1 MVTRVT
7 NQAQQ
12 ANSLQNIFRITENL
26 FKAQQEIASGRRI
39 NRPSDDPAGIRDALL
54 LRTSISQSNQ
64 FIRNIS
70 NNRLYIQAGDSALES
85 VGISLI
91 RAKELAV
98 SESGGLATKE
108 TRGFAAKEFDQI
120 LSQVFE
126 SANIKIKN
134 QFVFS
139 GTAFRTQPFEQSAS
153 GAVYFG
159 NTERFQIAVGENTNA
174 D

>member
-98 SESGGLATKE
+98 SELG
-108 TRGFAAKEFDQI
+108 
-120 LSQVFE
+120 
-126 SANIKIKN
+126 
-134 QFVFS
+134 
-139 GTAFRTQPFEQSAS
+139 
-153 GAVYFG
+153 GAVH
-159 NTERFQIAVGENTNA
+159 
-174 D
+174 